1 MSPSIERN
9 SSEFFTVVGSAYVPE
24 GHGDRFDHLAALPET
39 EQLKLGVTSLWLSFF
54 AMIGGSLINSSQP
67 TKPTLH

>member
-9 SSEFFTVVGSAYVPE
+9 PSEFFTVVGSAYVPE
-24 GHGDRFDHLAALPET
+24 GHGDRFDHLAALPES

-54 AMIGGSLINSSQP
+54 AMLSDSLFNGGQP
-67 TKPTLH
+67 VRPTLH